1 MLLPIGDRA
10 FRRIYTIDE
19 ALPAMTAA
27 ALLTVLL
34 LAVLLIIDP
43 SGRCGGCIE
52 WDTKDGVDGGGR
64 CGTRFS
70 ERAGSEDSWAA
81 RSPRPATR

>member
-1 MLLPIGDRA
+1 VLLPIAFRA

-19 ALPAMTAA
+19 AFLAMTAV

-34 LAVLLIIDP
+34 LAVLWFIDP
-43 SGRCGGCIE
+43 SGPCGGCIE
-52 WDTKDGVDGGGR
+52 WGTKDVVDGGGR

-70 ERAGSEDSWAA
+70 ERAG
-81 RSPRPATR
+81 

>member
-1 MLLPIGDRA
+1 MLLPIAFRA

-19 ALPAMTAA
+19 AFLAMTAV

-34 LAVLLIIDP
+34 LAVLWIIDP
-43 SGRCGGCIE
+43 SGPCGGCIE
-52 WDTKDGVDGGGR
+52 WGTKDGVDGGGR

-70 ERAGSEDSWAA
+70 ERAGSEDS
-81 RSPRPATR
+81 